1 MTPWNKHNLIAVG
14 IVAFV
19 IVLIIRLFV
28 FEAFF
33 VRGDSMAPTILGG
46 DFIFVN
52 KLAYV
57 GDIEPERGDII
68 VAIPRVLPQKVVKRV
83 LALPGERFEIVGER
97 ILIKDSRTDKGV
109 TIDESYLEFPN
120 TPEVGK
126 VKTNIDPEEY
136 FVLGDNRDVSIDS
149 RELGMI
155 DRWDIKGK
163 VFGGISFKRLKYIG
177 F

>member
-1 MTPWNKHNLIAVG
+1 
-14 IVAFV
+14 
-19 IVLIIRLFV
+19 
-28 FEAFF
+28 
-33 VRGDSMAPTILGG
+33 MAPTVLSG
-46 DFIFVN
+46 DFVFVN

-57 GDIEPERGDII
+57 GGIEPERGDII
-68 VAIPRVLPQKVVKRV
+68 IAIPRVLPQKVVKRV
-83 LALPGERFEIVGER
+83 IGLPGERFEILNER
-97 ILIKDSRTDKGV
+97 IVIKNSRTDEGI

-126 VKTNIDPEEY
+126 VKTTIDPGEY
-136 FVLGDNRDVSIDS
+136 FVLGDNRNVSIDS

-163 VFGGISFKRLKYIG
+163 VFGAISFKRFKYIG